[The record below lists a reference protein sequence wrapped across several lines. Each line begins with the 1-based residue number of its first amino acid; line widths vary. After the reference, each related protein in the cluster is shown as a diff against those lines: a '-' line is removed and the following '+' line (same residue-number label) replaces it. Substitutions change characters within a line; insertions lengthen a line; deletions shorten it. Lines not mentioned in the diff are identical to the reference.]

1 MEKLY
6 MFSLIVFIAIS
17 VTACGGSSGD
27 EVNERLW
34 STARSAE
41 VLSKTL
47 SSIGRA
53 DDVNNFNRRTFMR
66 TNQFVEDP
74 ENTLGEGT
82 MRRASLFLNI
92 TEDSN
97 TITVRYYSSDATHDG
112 RRFSSGSSASDPF
125 IVTVNR
131 GVRVVMNG
139 LVTMQAGNEYGRFT
153 NVSYTIQTRE
163 LTGDLVYFKD
173 GSLYNINFTDRE
185 ISLVGSSFS
194 QSF

>member
-97 TITVRYYSSDATHDG
+97 TITVRYYGSDATNDG
-112 RRFSSGSSASDPF
+112 RRFSLGSSASAPF
-125 IVTVNR
+125 TLTVNR

-153 NVSYTIQTRE
+153 NVNYTIQTRE
-163 LTGDLVYFKD
+163 LTGDLLYFKD